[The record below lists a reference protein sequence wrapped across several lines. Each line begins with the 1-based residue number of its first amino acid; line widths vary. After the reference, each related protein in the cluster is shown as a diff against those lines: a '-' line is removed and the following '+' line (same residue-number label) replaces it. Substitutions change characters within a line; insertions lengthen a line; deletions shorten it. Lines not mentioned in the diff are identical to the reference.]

1 MYKRIAE
8 FPDNIDELAMPELAA
23 LSKVWLE
30 RKAELEKGGAYQEFI
45 KKLQREWAIET
56 GIIERLY
63 SWDRGVTEVLIE
75 QGIDASLIAH
85 RGGLHRE
92 QANHIKDLIED
103 QLTIV
108 EGLFAFVK
116 GE

>member
-1 MYKRIAE
+1 MPDVRPCTHVQTTAKVREQVMYQRISA
-8 FPDNIDELAMPELAA
+8 FPDNIGALAMPELAA

-30 RKAELEKGGAYQEFI
+30 RKSELEKGGAFQEFL

-75 QGIDASLIAH
+75 QGIDSALIAH
-85 RGGLHRE
+85 RGGLH
-92 QANHIKDLIED
+92 Q
-103 QLTIV
+103 
-108 EGLFAFVK
+108 
-116 GE
+116 